1 MELWDARYADGSL
14 AGFDLIRD
22 RAIPD
27 GYYHLVV
34 EVIVR
39 HVDGTFLLVQRDHTK
54 QIFPGWYEV
63 SASGSA
69 LKGETAREAA
79 CRELAEETGITSGE
93 LSELGRQLTDVG
105 AIFVSF
111 FCRTDWPKDQIVLQ
125 AGETIDYRWIDPA
138 AFADFFHKE
147 MIPYQRER
155 LTPHY
160 KRLFE

>member
-22 RAIPD
+22 REIPE

-39 HVDGTFLLVQRDHTK
+39 HVDGTFLLVQRDHAK

-111 FCRTDWPKDQIVLQ
+111 FV
-125 AGETIDYRWIDPA
+125 
-138 AFADFFHKE
+138 
-147 MIPYQRER
+147 
-155 LTPHY
+155 
-160 KRLFE
+160 